1 MISEF
6 PLFVFTTFA
15 GIAAGSY
22 AVSLFFPVRR
32 DGAGKPWAFPLLML
46 ALLAI
51 GLIGCLLHLQHPER
65 FLNALFNPAAGITL
79 EAYFSIALG
88 VVLVADVL
96 CCVLRGSCPKWLR
109 AVGAAAALLLAF
121 VMGYAYSISFGV
133 TAWASPI
140 SVLLFLV
147 GDVAMGAGLCAA
159 LSYGDGPSRALSLTV
174 AVASAAFAVSSACE
188 GVLFAGLGIG
198 AAPQVVACAL
208 SLFAAV
214 LGFAAK
220 KAKPHTVAACQCASI
235 VIAVCVAR
243 YAFYAACTF

>member
-174 AVASAAFAVSSACE
+174 AVASAAESELPRRLLRARSRYSRRF
-188 GVLFAGLGIG
+188 LGLLLKRRSRTQLRPVN
-198 AAPQVVACAL
+198 ARQSLLPCAL
-208 SLFAAV
+208 LAMRSMRR
-214 LGFAAK
+214 
-220 KAKPHTVAACQCASI
+220 
-235 VIAVCVAR
+235 AR
-243 YAFYAACTF
+243 FSS